1 MNTVHTF
8 LGFAVVASFLVLMLW
23 GLIAKIARRP
33 EVGTGFWRILIYTE
47 NVLALQILV
56 GIVLLIIGRR
66 VGDPL
71 HYVYG
76 AVFPIM
82 VDVVGRIASL
92 RRETQDY
99 VPIAVA
105 SFFAFGLTTRAL
117 MTGLG
122 IG

>member
-1 MNTVHTF
+1 MNTAHTVI
-8 LGFAVVASFLVLMLW
+8 GVAVVAAFLVLTVW
-23 GLIAKIARRP
+23 GLAAKVTRR
-33 EVGTGFWRILIYTE
+33 EKVGDGFWRVLVYTE
-47 NVLALQILV
+47 NVLALQIVV
-56 GIVLLIIGRR
+56 GIVLLIVGRR
-66 VGDPL
+66 AGDPL

-76 AVFPIM
+76 AIFPIA
-82 VDVVGRIASL
+82 VDVAGRIASL
-92 RRETQDY
+92 RRESQDY

>member
-1 MNTVHTF
+1 MNLAHTI
-8 LGFAVVASFLVLMLW
+8 LGGAVTAAFLVLMLW
-23 GLIAKIARRP
+23 GLVARLARR
-33 EVGTGFWRILIYTE
+33 ESIGDGFWRVLVYTE
-47 NVLALQILV
+47 NVLAAQIVV
-56 GIVLLIIGRR
+56 GIVLLVMGRR
-66 VGDPL
+66 AGDPL

-76 AVFPIM
+76 AIFPIA

-92 RRETQDY
+92 RRESQDY

-117 MTGLG
+117 MTGFG